1 MSTRKTSVT
10 VDEELLDQAR
20 QVLKTDTIKET
31 INGALLEVVRA
42 EARRE
47 EVEALRSMDG
57 LDLDDEDVM
66 DGAWRQ

>member
-20 QVLKTDTIKET
+20 RVLKTDTIKET

-42 EARRE
+42 EARRQ

-57 LDLDDEDVM
+57 LDLDDEEVM